1 MTGNKSIG
9 YYVIISLLI
18 LLPLSS
24 CGPNYKATRAQRQTE
39 RQQEQRR
46 QEGERTLLRGK
57 KQHINAQSRETR
69 KRMKQTRRH
78 SQRLNNNRRIPFYK
92 RWLNS
97 LRRK

>member
-24 CGPNYKATRAQRQTE
+24 CGPTYKAARTQRQTE
-39 RQQEQRR
+39 RRLDQRK
-46 QEGERTLLRGK
+46 QEGERTLLQGQ

-92 RWLNS
+92 RWYYS
-97 LRRK
+97 LRR